1 MKSAPRGCAL
11 SAKHKRSLCG
21 RCCFATRAR
30 RGSSQ
35 ANSYC
40 DRRIIL
46 GYITI
51 LAVFVIAAFI
61 AIKCREDFYDTFPM
75 TISGMILALYVLAFS
90 QSLLLINWVSLGLLA
105 GIGIYCGSRWQ
116 KKGKELALQ
125 LKSELL
131 SWKTL
136 LLLGV
141 IIIITFLV
149 KDKVALWWDDVNYWA
164 VDAKALYFN
173 NGFAGKYGNVAP
185 EFGDYP
191 PAIQLF
197 KWFFLHF
204 ASSFK
209 EGLMFGAYHC
219 MNLVYALPLLSK
231 LKSKNPLFGLIG
243 LAGVFLLPGIVDG
256 IAQEGTCADVTM
268 GLVYGAFLWA
278 AYDDKGHKEGFY
290 FTRMTLYLC
299 VLVLTKSVGIE
310 WAFFGVVFFL
320 LLYIKRLKEQKIS
333 FKIKWKPVFG
343 MCMACLLTEGS
354 WLMFCLLNRRV
365 AKLTGAGVKIALSGD
380 FTLPD
385 NTMIKMG
392 HFLRGFA
399 YYPMHM
405 DNTWGM
411 DLSSLAVFVLVIA
424 VVVLFWKMQIL
435 QKWETR
441 RMLLFIVV
449 TALAAYGIIF
459 LGHITIFA
467 GELQYLDDAIMARSI
482 ARYGAP
488 FSVGLIYLLMG
499 IYIFSEKKSRVPAYA
514 VCLAFVLFTTSL
526 PGAYQTLYGYRET
539 LQEDIAG
546 RDSMV
551 EADAHTFIEKANAL
565 KEKDGALFK
574 TRTLYLRDDKTIH
587 WIKDTYISYAAS
599 PIPVVYGGIATD
611 TMIEADMVQR
621 INESHAKYLY
631 ADKVEGNPG
640 ALFSGM
646 LDGEDFE
653 YETFYKIAEE
663 NGALRLVKIQ

>member
-1 MKSAPRGCAL
+1 M
-11 SAKHKRSLCG
+11 
-21 RCCFATRAR
+21 
-30 RGSSQ
+30 
-35 ANSYC
+35 
-40 DRRIIL
+40 

-61 AIKCREDFYDTFPM
+61 AVKCKEDFYDTFPM
-75 TISGMILALYVLAFS
+75 TVSGMILLLYVLAFS
-90 QSLLLINWVSLGLLA
+90 QKLLLINWIATGFLA
-105 GIGIYCGSRWQ
+105 GILGYCIIRRQ
-116 KKGKELALQ
+116 ENGKMLAMQ

-131 SWKTL
+131 TWKPL
-136 LLLGV
+136 FLLGV
-141 IIIITFLV
+141 MLLTTFLV
-149 KDKVALWWDDVNYWA
+149 KDKAALWWDDVNYWA

-197 KWFFLHF
+197 KWFFLHL
-204 ASSFK
+204 APEFK

-219 MNLVYALPLLSK
+219 MNLIYTLPLLTK
-231 LKSKNPLFGLIG
+231 LKAKNPLYALLG

-256 IAQEGTCADVTM
+256 VAREGTCADVTM

-278 AYDDKGHKEGFY
+278 AFDDKEHKEVFY
-290 FTRMTLYLC
+290 FVRMTLYLC
-299 VLVLTKSVGIE
+299 ILVLTKSVGIE
-310 WAFFGVVFFL
+310 WAFFGAVFFL
-320 LLYIKRLKEQKIS
+320 LLYTKRLKERNIQ
-333 FKIKWKPVFG
+333 FKTKWKPVIF
-343 MCMACLLTEGS
+343 MCGACLLTEGS

-365 AKLTGAGVKIALSGD
+365 AKLTGAGVKIALSGN

-385 NTMIKMG
+385 NTMTKMG

-399 YYPMHM
+399 FYPMHY
-405 DNTWGM
+405 DNTWGL
-411 DLSSLAVFVLVIA
+411 DLSSLAVLLLILA
-424 VVVLFWKMQIL
+424 VVALFRKLQIL
-435 QKWETR
+435 QKWESCR
-441 RMLLFIVV
+441 LLLFVV
-449 TALAAYGIIF
+449 LTALAAYGIIF

-467 GELQYLDDAIMARSI
+467 GELQYLDDAIMGRSI

-499 IYIFSEKKSRVPAYA
+499 IYIFSEKRGRVPAYGI
-514 VCLAFVLFTTSL
+514 CLAFILLTTSL
-526 PGAYQTLYGYRET
+526 PGAYQTLYGYRTT

-551 EADAHTFIEKANAL
+551 EEDAQIFIEKANAI
-565 KEKDGALFK
+565 KEKDEDAFR

-599 PIPVVYGGIATD
+599 PIPVVYSGIATD
-611 TMIEADMVQR
+611 TMTEADMIQR

-631 ADKVEGNPG
+631 ADSVEGNPG
-640 ALFSGM
+640 ELFSGM
-646 LDGEDFE
+646 LSGEEFE
-653 YETFYKIAEE
+653 YETFYEITEE
-663 NGALRLVKIQ
+663 NGALRLVKME

>member
-1 MKSAPRGCAL
+1 M
-11 SAKHKRSLCG
+11 
-21 RCCFATRAR
+21 
-30 RGSSQ
+30 
-35 ANSYC
+35 
-40 DRRIIL
+40 IL

-51 LAVFVIAAFI
+51 LAVFVMAAFI
-61 AIKCREDFYDTFPM
+61 AVKWKEDFYDAFPM
-75 TISGMILALYVLAFS
+75 TISGMILLLYVLAFS
-90 QSLLLINWVSLGLLA
+90 QNLLLINWITAGLLV
-105 GIGIYCGSRWQ
+105 GITGYCVVKRQ
-116 KKGKELALQ
+116 EKGKVLALQ
-125 LKSELL
+125 LKSELFT
-131 SWKTL
+131 WKPL

-141 IIIITFLV
+141 MLVITFLV
-149 KDKVALWWDDVNYWA
+149 KDKAALWWDDVNYWA
-164 VDAKALYFN
+164 VDAKALYYN

-197 KWFFLHF
+197 KWFFLHL
-204 ASSFK
+204 APEFK

-219 MNLVYALPLLSK
+219 MNLIYALPLLVK
-231 LKSKNPLFGLIG
+231 LKSKNPFYGLIG
-243 LAGVFLLPGIVDG
+243 LIGVFLLPGIVDG
-256 IAQEGTCADVTM
+256 IAKEGTCADVTM

-278 AYDDKGHKEGFY
+278 AFDDKGHKESFY
-290 FTRMTLYLC
+290 FARMTLYLC

-320 LLYIKRLKEQKIS
+320 LVYTKRLKEQNIS
-333 FKIKWKPVFG
+333 FKNKWKPVVL
-343 MCMACLLTEGS
+343 MCASCLFTEGS

-399 YYPMHM
+399 FYPMHM
-405 DNTWGM
+405 DNTWGV
-411 DLSSLAVFVLVIA
+411 DLSSLAILVLVIA
-424 VVVLFWKMQIL
+424 VVILFWKLQIL
-435 QKWETR
+435 QKWECR
-441 RMLLFIVV
+441 RTLLFIIV

-499 IYIFSEKKSRVPAYA
+499 IYIFSEKKSRMPAYA
-514 VCLAFVLFTTSL
+514 VCLVFVILTTSL
-526 PGAYQTLYGYRET
+526 PGAYQTLYGYRAT
-539 LQEDIAG
+539 IQEGVAG

-551 EADAHTFIEKANAL
+551 EENAQIFIEKANAI
-565 KEKDGALFK
+565 KEKDEDAFR

-587 WIKDTYISYAAS
+587 WVKDTYISYAAS
-599 PIPVVYGGIATD
+599 PIPVVYSGIATD
-611 TMIEADMVQR
+611 TMTEADMIQR

-631 ADKVEGNPG
+631 ADTVEGNPA
-640 ALFSGM
+640 ALFSSM
-646 LDGEDFE
+646 LNGEEFE
-653 YETFYKIAEE
+653 YETFYEITEE
-663 NGALRLVKIQ
+663 NGALRLFKME